1 MLFARHRDLLPGNQP
16 SLRLAIDVASAL
28 VGRRDGLVVGPLS
41 PDEIA
46 DAGIE
51 LPAVV
56 EHRSGPDDM
65 AAFAAE
71 QTREGDVV
79 IVPTRSRDVGSGA
92 TDVFRSGRSVLVAA
106 HNPESTPGLSAGTM
120 TLPLDATL

>member
-1 MLFARHRDLLPGNQP
+1 MIAALHDPSHAERGQIVLFVRHRHLLPGHQP
-16 SLRLAIDVASAL
+16 SLRLAIDVASTL
-28 VGRRDGLVVGPLS
+28 VGRRDGLIVGPLS

-56 EHRSGPDDM
+56 ERRSGPDDM

-92 TDVFRSGRSVLVAA
+92 TDVFRSG
-106 HNPESTPGLSAGTM
+106 
-120 TLPLDATL
+120 